1 MRGEIGRGLCD
12 GKLGGALE
20 RSDSSIPTGYSRRIR
35 LYSNPPPPTEIY
47 TLSLHDALPI
57 SAMLQYQEVAE
68 KMSTDLQ
75 ECARKLKMAHER
87 ERIYRG
93 MAEDAEEE
101 EGGG

>member
-1 MRGEIGRGLCD
+1 ML
-12 GKLGGALE
+12 
-20 RSDSSIPTGYSRRIR
+20 
-35 LYSNPPPPTEIY
+35 
-47 TLSLHDALPI
+47 LSLPSSAPPSH